1 VYYLSVL
8 GGKHLQRL
16 HVQHST
22 VFTVGTHFTGMMVF
36 LTVTN
41 SQGRNLNEVRD
52 VRSSPILADP
62 TNHAKFSFG
71 LAQDDS
77 SSWAEFFKSGK

>member
-1 VYYLSVL
+1 MANIYKGYTYNTVLYL
-8 GGKHLQRL
+8 
-16 HVQHST
+16 
-22 VFTVGTHFTGMMVF
+22 GTHFTGMMVF

-52 VRSSPILADP
+52 VRSSPILADQP
-62 TNHAKFSFG
+62 NHAKFSFG

-77 SSWAEFFKSGK
+77 SSWAEVFQSEK